1 MCTEQEHGHEIY
13 PIPVVEKGLEING
26 FINKNTEYIEL
37 DYGNLDYVT
46 YLLLKRLREYINRYL
61 PELDQVFVTCKL
73 CGNDYTLSLPDQKA
87 INNAIAPTS
96 NNANIN
102 NTEDPDVVFLFSAS
116 SMSAIP
122 KLINSQ
128 AIKNEMASCNPNT
141 PNAPNNAQLAPAS
154 Q

>member
-87 INNAIAPTS
+87 INNAIEKGQIFPSKCKRCNTQ
-96 NNANIN
+96 NNLNPMTFDIK
-102 NTEDPDVVFLFSAS
+102 EHFKLAS
-116 SMSAIP
+116 
-122 KLINSQ
+122 
-128 AIKNEMASCNPNT
+128 
-141 PNAPNNAQLAPAS
+141 
-154 Q
+154 